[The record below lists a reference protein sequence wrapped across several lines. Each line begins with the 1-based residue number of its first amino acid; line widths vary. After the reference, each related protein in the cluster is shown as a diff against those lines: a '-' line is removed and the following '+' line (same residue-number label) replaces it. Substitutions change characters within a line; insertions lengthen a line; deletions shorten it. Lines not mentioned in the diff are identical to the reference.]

1 MSSDI
6 SDKLKKDGFGCL
18 FFVNLVDKQKKHIF
32 ATEYQLQMT
41 KKDKLI
47 QRLCQL
53 PKDFTFAE
61 LEAVLFR
68 LGFEK
73 DDKGKTSGSRV
84 RFYNKEKQMQYLAHK
99 PHPSSIIKEKAL
111 KDIVNYLTENKL
123 I

>member
-1 MSSDI
+1 MQPKNSY
-6 SDKLKKDGFGCL
+6 K
-18 FFVNLVDKQKKHIF
+18 
-32 ATEYQLQMT
+32 MT

-47 QRLCQL
+47 QRLCQQ

-61 LEAVLFR
+61 LEAVFLR

-73 DDKGKTSGSRV
+73 YDKGKTSGSRV
-84 RFYNKEKQMQYLAHK
+84 KFYNKEKQMQYLAHK
-99 PHPSSIIKEKAL
+99 PHPTSIIKEKAL

>member
-1 MSSDI
+1 
-6 SDKLKKDGFGCL
+6 
-18 FFVNLVDKQKKHIF
+18 
-32 ATEYQLQMT
+32 MT
-41 KKDKLI
+41 KKKKLI
-47 QRLCQL
+47 ERMRSL

-61 LEAVLFR
+61 LEAVLMQ

-99 PHPSSIIKEKAL
+99 PHPSNIVKEKAL
-111 KDIVNYLTENKL
+111 KDIVDYLTDNKL

>member
-1 MSSDI
+1 MTASAVFFFI
-6 SDKLKKDGFGCL
+6 IYFAEKK
-18 FFVNLVDKQKKHIF
+18 KIITF
-32 ATEYQLQMT
+32 ATEKQLQMT

-47 QRLCQL
+47 QRLNQL

-61 LEAVLFR
+61 LETILLR

-84 RFYNKEKQMQYLAHK
+84 RFYNKEKQLQYLAHK
-99 PHPSSIIKEKAL
+99 PHPSNIVKEKAL

>member
-1 MSSDI
+1 
-6 SDKLKKDGFGCL
+6 
-18 FFVNLVDKQKKHIF
+18 
-32 ATEYQLQMT
+32 MT
-41 KKDKLI
+41 KKEILI
-47 QRLCQL
+47 ERMCRL

-61 LEAVLFR
+61 LETVLLQ

-84 RFYNKEKQMQYLAHK
+84 RFYNKDKQLQYLAHK
-99 PHPSSIIKEKAL
+99 PHPANIVKEKAL

>member
-1 MSSDI
+1 
-6 SDKLKKDGFGCL
+6 
-18 FFVNLVDKQKKHIF
+18 
-32 ATEYQLQMT
+32 MT

-47 QRLCQL
+47 QRLIQL

-61 LEAVLFR
+61 LEAILLR

-84 RFYNKEKQMQYLAHK
+84 RFYNKEKQLQYLAHK
-99 PHPSSIIKEKAL
+99 PHPSNIVKEKAL